1 MNVIETQRLC
11 IRETAADNVTGEGLG
26 RCILLLKSDGERIG
40 RCWLSWRNHQGR
52 RRLEVSCLLRRE
64 HRRKGYAT
72 EAVQGCLRF
81 AFETLGVAEAFATI
95 PGTHV
100 AAMNVAIRCGM
111 TIRGLE
117 NGNDPGLD
125 SPRYV
130 FAARNPNAACGG
142 EASAGTS

>member
-26 RCILLLKSDGERIG
+26 RCILLLKSDGEMIG

-81 AFETLGVAEAFATI
+81 AFETLGVAEVFATI
-95 PGTHV
+95 PGAMSLSRSRSTV
-100 AAMNVAIRCGM
+100 VLFLRPIEPAYSAESARAA
-111 TIRGLE
+111 
-117 NGNDPGLD
+117 
-125 SPRYV
+125 
-130 FAARNPNAACGG
+130 
-142 EASAGTS
+142 ASAAAVPALFFSTHPAMFR